1 MVLGFGSSAEV
12 PPRHVFRVEAS
23 AEAAA
28 RATNPLSS
36 VFPPLAVTRAA
47 AVAPTGRGKVLA
59 QVEVACGVCL
69 VLLLQKSGAG
79 VHGGPHAQVTGHGHH
94 FGQVLATHTQGGGIG
109 ELQQGQ
115 EALFTET
122 CREKVT

>member
-1 MVLGFGSSAEV
+1 MVLGSGSPAEV
-12 PPRHVFRVEAS
+12 PPRHFFWVEAPT
-23 AEAAA
+23 EAAA
-28 RATNPLSS
+28 GAANPLSS

-47 AVAPTGRGKVLA
+47 AATAGRGKALA

-69 VLLLQKSGAG
+69 VLLRQKGGAG

-94 FGQVLATHTQGGGIG
+94 LRQVLATHTQRGGIG

-115 EALFTET
+115 EALLTET
-122 CREKVT
+122 